1 MVGEEKGRRKGGK
14 KRVVEEEVPTYV
26 TTELA
31 VRCLRSRRCLL
42 IYWRDSFRRRAA
54 FRKWR
59 RLRLAPPPPMA
70 NFLVTCNP
78 EPVTETKGEDRN
90 ERGREGRRER
100 SSLIFISDRCVG
112 RSGKGR
118 TESRLELSPG

>member
-42 IYWRDSFRRRAA
+42 IYWRDNFRRRAA

-59 RLRLAPPPPMA
+59 RSVAEAAPRSSTSDGKLPRYLQPR
-70 NFLVTCNP
+70 TCN
-78 EPVTETKGEDRN
+78 GD
-90 ERGREGRRER
+90 ER
-100 SSLIFISDRCVG
+100 
-112 RSGKGR
+112 
-118 TESRLELSPG
+118 